1 MFANSVPIKIS
12 NLYCINFK
20 EIVMYHTFTFYQ
32 SMRIKNPF
40 LYYTPII
47 QKEMHSSYLA
57 LGKDKFFDGAIND

>member
-1 MFANSVPIKIS
+1 
-12 NLYCINFK
+12 
-20 EIVMYHTFTFYQ
+20 MYHTFTFYL

-57 LGKDKFFDGAIND
+57 LGNDKFLNGSIEDSR